1 MKVFESLNC
10 ILCEQPFVSIANQ
23 PRSPRHLNCGL
34 AMCHECFE
42 KEESL
47 EKDERKHQC
56 DSEICFDNPNFAYFL
71 IDVLSSDYLMLSP
84 ILGGYLLVRPFKL
97 PECRICQ
104 EEYSHEGEKSSRAL
118 SCNHILCTECYLKT
132 RVKEEEVEEVE
143 EGEMYTIKCPLCN
156 GTFRDSTFGDSK
168 RDRLQDFLKELPKMT
183 QQLEDM
189 GEAGQRFCDECA
201 KVDSISEMFHCNECT
216 LQLCGTCTYKKHHQ
230 HETMVLLQEEVN
242 QVSDKLREVSNGV
255 INTYEL
261 LFPDLH
267 KELHGDIEGFK
278 QKLLDK
284 ERALRNVPTFE
295 DLKKKRDKC
304 TKLKTDFEMC
314 SEEYIPHLRKYG
326 AIIKELI
333 QSLDDVDD
341 DDDKGPKKGE

>member
-10 ILCEQPFVSIANQ
+10 IVCEQPFVSIANQ

-42 KEESL
+42 KEGPL

-56 DSEICFDNPNFAYFL
+56 DSEVCLDNPNFAFFL
-71 IDVLSSDYLMLSP
+71 IDLLSSDALALLP
-84 ILGGYLLVRPFKL
+84 ILGGYLLVKPFKL
-97 PECRICQ
+97 PECTICQ
-104 EEYSHEGEKSSRAL
+104 DEYSYEGEKSSRAL
-118 SCNHILCTECYLKT
+118 NCNHVLCTECYLNT
-132 RVKEEEVEEVE
+132 RVDDEEEEEE
-143 EGEMYTIKCPLCN
+143 SYTIKCPLCDE
-156 GTFRDSTFGDSK
+156 TFRESTFGDSK

-189 GEAGQRFCDECA
+189 GEAGQRFCDECV

-216 LQLCGTCTYKKHHQ
+216 LQLCGTCTHKKHRQ
-230 HETMVLLQEEVN
+230 HETMVLLQEEAN
-242 QVSDKLREVSNGV
+242 QISEKFREVSIGV
-255 INTYEL
+255 INTYDL

-267 KELHGDIEGFK
+267 KELHGEIEGFK
-278 QKLLDK
+278 EKLLDK
-284 ERALRNVPTFE
+284 ERALMNVLTFE

-314 SEEYIPHLRKYG
+314 SEEYIPHLRKYDTM
-326 AIIKELI
+326 IKELI
-333 QSLDDVDD
+333 QSLDDD
-341 DDDKGPKKGE
+341 PL